1 MVYPNMP
8 VMMVPQPVVP
18 GAQVVYPGSYGP
30 CQPVPIAQP
39 PPQQQRRPNQHDIAG
54 LKDMFPNMDESVIR
68 SVLEASGGDV
78 NAATTHLLSMTDS
91 WMMKACKVKDPMK
104 KNDGL

>member
-1 MVYPNMP
+1 MP

-18 GAQVVYPGSYGP
+18 GTQVVYPGGYGP
-30 CQPVPIAQP
+30 GQSVPTG
-39 PPQQQRRPNQHDIAG
+39 QQQQQQQQQQQPRGINEQDVAS
-54 LKDMFPNMDESVIR
+54 LKDMFPNMEEGVIR

-91 WMMKACKVKDPMK
+91 
-104 KNDGL
+104 

>member
-18 GAQVVYPGSYGP
+18 GTQVIYPGGYGP
-30 CQPVPIAQP
+30 GQPVPPRQP
-39 PPQQQRRPNQHDIAG
+39 QSQQQQQQQQPRFSEQDVAG
-54 LKDMFPNMDESVIR
+54 LKDMFPNMEEGVIR

-78 NAATTHLLSMTDS
+78 NAATTYLLNMADS
-91 WMMKACKVKDPMK
+91 
-104 KNDGL
+104 

>member
-18 GAQVVYPGSYGP
+18 GTQVLYPGGYGP
-30 CQPVPIAQP
+30 GQPVPTGQQQQLQQQP
-39 PPQQQRRPNQHDIAG
+39 PRFSEQDMSG
-54 LKDMFPNMDESVIR
+54 LKDMFPNMEEGVIR

-78 NAATTHLLSMTDS
+78 NAATTHLLSMTVS
-91 WMMKACKVKDPMK
+91 
-104 KNDGL
+104 

>member
-30 CQPVPIAQP
+30 CQPVPVAQPQP
-39 PPQQQRRPNQHDIAG
+39 PPQLQRRPTEHDIAG
-54 LKDMFPNMDESVIR
+54 LKDMFPNMEESVIR
-68 SVLEASGGDV
+68 SVLEASRGDV
-78 NAATTHLLSMTDS
+78 NAATTHLLSMANS
-91 WMMKACKVKDPMK
+91 
-104 KNDGL
+104 